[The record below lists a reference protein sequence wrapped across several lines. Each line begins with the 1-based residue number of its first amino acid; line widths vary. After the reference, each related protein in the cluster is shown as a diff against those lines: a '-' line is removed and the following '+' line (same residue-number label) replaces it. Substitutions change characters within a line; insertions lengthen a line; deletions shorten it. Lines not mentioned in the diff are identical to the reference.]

1 MSNSPKPKKKPP
13 KNAGSKKAR
22 SSSGVAARRVAIQ
35 ALVRIERDQAYANL
49 VLGPL
54 LERSGLEER
63 DRAFVSELVYGT
75 TRMKRACDFLV
86 DRFVLSEVEPQV
98 RAALRIGAYQLHFL
112 EMPHHAALDATVGAV
127 KGPGRGLVNAV
138 LRRVATSPV
147 EWPSD
152 GVRLSYP
159 DWMVKLLRA
168 DMGEDLANRSLEAMN
183 ERAVSHA
190 RSDGYVQDLAS
201 QEVVRLCGVEQGD
214 RVLDVCAAPG
224 GKATGLA
231 LEGADVVACDLRPSR
246 AALMASNVERLD
258 ADVAVVV
265 ADGIVPPFAPASFD
279 RVLVDAPCTGLGSL
293 RRRADARWRLDPL
306 APSRLA
312 DLQLELLSSARTLV
326 KPGGTLIYSVCTLSA
341 AETTGVVDR
350 LLAAD
355 SGLTPI
361 APPPDPWITDGAV
374 GFLAPDTSDG
384 MALAR
389 FIVA

>member
-1 MSNSPKPKKKPP
+1 MSNSPKR
-13 KNAGSKKAR
+13 KKAK

-63 DRAFVSELVYGT
+63 DRAFVAELVYGT

-138 LRRVATSPV
+138 LRRVATSPI

-152 GVRLSYP
+152 GVRMSYP
-159 DWMVKLLRA
+159 DWMIKLLRA
-168 DMGEDLANRSLEAMN
+168 DLGDDLANRALEAMN
-183 ERAVSHA
+183 ERAVSHV
-190 RSDGYVQDLAS
+190 RDDGYVQDLAS

-214 RVLDVCAAPG
+214 LVLDVCAAPG

-246 AALMASNVERLD
+246 ATLMASNVERLD
-258 ADVAVVV
+258 SAVSVVV
-265 ADGIVPPFAPASFD
+265 ADGMIPPFAPASFD

-293 RRRADARWRLDPL
+293 RRRADARWRLDP
-306 APSRLA
+306 AVPKRLA
-312 DLQLELLSSARTLV
+312 DLQLELLRSARTLV

-341 AETTGVVDR
+341 AETTGVVNR
-350 LLAAD
+350 LLAED
-355 SGLTPI
+355 PGLSAL
-361 APPPDPWITDGAV
+361 APPSEPWITVGDV
-374 GFLAPDTSDG
+374 GFLLPDASDG

-389 FIVA
+389 LAVSGE

>member
-1 MSNSPKPKKKPP
+1 MTNSPKRPKKK
-13 KNAGSKKAR
+13 AGRKAATGA
-22 SSSGVAARRVAIQ
+22 SGSAARRVAIQ

-54 LERSGLEER
+54 LERSGLDER
-63 DRAFVSELVYGT
+63 DRSFVAELVYGT

-112 EMPHHAALDATVGAV
+112 EMPHHGAVDATVGAV
-127 KGPGRGLVNAV
+127 KGPGRGVVNAV

-159 DWMVKLLRA
+159 DWMIKLLRA
-168 DMGEDLANRSLEAMN
+168 DLGDELADRSLEAMN
-183 ERAVSHA
+183 ERAVSHV
-190 RSDGYVQDLAS
+190 REDGYVQDLAS
-201 QEVVRLCGVEQGD
+201 QEVVRLCGVEHGD
-214 RVLDVCAAPG
+214 RVLDLCAAPG

-231 LEGADVVACDLRPSR
+231 LAGADVVACDLRTSR
-246 AALMASNVERLD
+246 ANLMASNVERLD
-258 ADVAVVV
+258 SAVSVVV
-265 ADGIVPPFAPASFD
+265 ADGIIPPFAPSSFD

-293 RRRADARWRLDPL
+293 RRRADARWRLDPS
-306 APSRLA
+306 APKRLA
-312 DLQLELLSSARTLV
+312 DLQLDLLRSARTLV

-341 AETTGVVDR
+341 AETTGVVNR
-350 LLAAD
+350 LLAEDA
-355 SGLTPI
+355 SLSPL
-361 APPPDPWITDGAV
+361 APPPEPWITVGDV

-389 FIVA
+389 LLVTGE